1 MKIAIC
7 LYGKF
12 TGVNNR
18 GDIQGFEIP
27 FEFLKKNIITD
38 GVDIFLHGWDDNES
52 ESNKLI
58 NLVNP
63 KKYILEK
70 QVQFNHPYTHYD
82 FVPNG
87 PWNTKDYLF
96 NNYSRFYSLKKCLEL
111 VDDSYDLILITRFDT
126 VFYEPIPFELLSPDN
141 FYVTNWEINKDGWG
155 FNDAWFISGTKIMKE
170 YSLLFDKLNN
180 YFNLNS
186 GDYINYL
193 KKYGLDETNL
203 TSGHAL
209 YRYRCVEMGITD
221 QIYSIGLEYKTWGL
235 LRRLDQKIN
244 MVNYSGPDINI
255 PNKL

>member
-27 FEFLKKNIITD
+27 FEFLKKNIINDNT
-38 GVDIFLHGWDDNES
+38 DIFFHGWDDNES
-52 ESNKLI
+52 ESKKLVE
-58 NLVNP
+58 LTTP

-70 QVQFNHPYTHYD
+70 QIDFKHPYRDYN

-111 VDDSYDLILITRFDT
+111 VDDSYDFVLISRFDT

-141 FYVTNWEINKDGWG
+141 FYATNWQHNKEGWG
-155 FNDAWFISGTKIMKE
+155 FNDAWFITGTKIMKE
-170 YSLLFDKLNN
+170 YSLLFDRLND
-180 YFNLNS
+180 YFDIKS
-186 GDYINYL
+186 GNYINYL
-193 KKYGLDETNL
+193 KKFGLNEQSL
-203 TSGHAL
+203 PSGHAL
-209 YRYRCVEMGITD
+209 YRYRCVEMGIND
-221 QIYSIGLEYKTWGL
+221 RLYGIGLEYKTWGL
-235 LRRLDQKIN
+235 LRRLNQRNAPWNFID
-244 MVNYSGPDINI
+244 SDINTPTKI
-255 PNKL
+255 